1 LRVII
6 RGPLEARATLLA
18 RAYDLLVIIAGDH
31 FGTECAPDPRAALD
45 LTLHTQTLGV
55 FRAFLWDVVVTAGA
69 QQARLSTAD
78 ELIE

>member
-1 LRVII
+1 
-6 RGPLEARATLLA
+6 
-18 RAYDLLVIIAGDH
+18 
-31 FGTECAPDPRAALD
+31 LD

-55 FRAFLWDVVVTAGA
+55 FRAFLRDVVVTAGA